1 MLLLLAGG
9 GDEAEAGEADEA
21 LALHLLRAE
30 NERAR
35 QGTRRLVASCGGGLG
50 RSSGE
55 GLEAAGKEPRR
66 EAVLGGGAAMQQGGS
81 LGEDERERMRGSG
94 GVGDGRWGSPLLAAL
109 ERETRERS
117 GEMGIEDDPDRD
129 EWLAAEGDEE
139 GE

>member
-1 MLLLLAGG
+1 MEEDAAGEGG
-9 GDEAEAGEADEA
+9 GSGGR
-21 LALHLLRAE
+21 LRGG
-30 NERAR
+30 RAR
-35 QGTRRLVASCGGGLG
+35 LWSVGRGAWPAARLGC
-50 RSSGE
+50 SSGE

>member
-1 MLLLLAGG
+1 MVMSWGSSSRKKKEGAAVDL
-9 GDEAEAGEADEA
+9 E
-21 LALHLLRAE
+21 
-30 NERAR
+30 
-35 QGTRRLVASCGGGLG
+35 VAV
-50 RSSGE
+50 
-55 GLEAAGKEPRR
+55 EAAGRARR
-66 EAVLGGGAAMQQGGS
+66 RGRALPLGLGKRGGGGCAGGGAAMQQGGS
-81 LGEDERERMRGSG
+81 SGEDERERMRGSG

>member
-66 EAVLGGGAAMQQGGS
+66 EAVLGGGADVEEEVRRGRLRGARRR
-81 LGEDERERMRGSG
+81 REE
-94 GVGDGRWGSPLLAAL
+94 LQ
-109 ERETRERS
+109 RS
-117 GEMGIEDDPDRD
+117 GWRRQAG
-129 EWLAAEGDEE
+129 EGN
-139 GE
+139 GSRR